1 MPDLKTALLNAIHN
15 KPAQLHAIVN
25 DWDKQEQE
33 IRQSQPQQEK
43 AMQATQTTTTP
54 TFQTTG
60 TLSRDTFAYIKQHSG
75 KLTPMQVARDLQDSY
90 DFNPGSV
97 QALITQLRGLGMVE
111 RQSDGTLVCCVDEY
125 RPVSDEYKK
134 LIKARQKLEKKEQR
148 ARKVELLVKAREMKA
163 QYAAKR
169 KASAPQKPE
178 PQKVTAPKAQQK
190 PQTKSPTTQGIA
202 ALQAAPTPAPIMPT
216 TITAESVLNGMG
228 VMEARKLYDELK
240 KIFG

>member
-1 MPDLKTALLNAIHN
+1 MPDLKTALLNAIEN
-15 KPAQLHAIVN
+15 SRPQIQSIVN

-33 IRQSQPQQEK
+33 IRQPQQEK
-43 AMQATQTTTTP
+43 AVQATQTTTTP
-54 TFQTTG
+54 TFQATG

-75 KLTPMQVARDLQDSY
+75 KLTPMQVARDLQDNY

-169 KASAPQKPE
+169 KAEGEK
-178 PQKVTAPKAQQK
+178 KTTAPK
-190 PQTKSPTTQGIA
+190 PPTTQGIA

>member
-1 MPDLKTALLNAIHN
+1 MPDLKTALLNAIEN
-15 KPAQLHAIVN
+15 NRPQLNAIVN

-33 IRQSQPQQEK
+33 IRQPQQEK

-54 TFQTTG
+54 TFQATG

-75 KLTPMQVARDLQDSY
+75 KLTPMQVARDLQDNY

-111 RQSDGTLVCCVDEY
+111 RQDDGTLVCCVDEY

-169 KASAPQKPE
+169 KAEGEKKA
-178 PQKVTAPKAQQK
+178 TAPKAQQK
-190 PQTKSPTTQGIA
+190 PQTKPPTTQGIA
-202 ALQAAPTPAPIMPT
+202 ALQPAPTPALPNLP
-216 TITAESVLNGMG
+216 TAESVLNNMS
-228 VMEARKLYDELK
+228 VMEARKLYDELR